1 MNGNLES
8 KKLDID
14 ISLQKNIADKNF
26 IRNFSII
33 AHIDHGKSTL
43 ADRILEL
50 TETVSSREMLDQYL
64 DDMDLE
70 RERGITIKAH
80 AVRVHYN
87 CSLDGNQYIFNLIDT
102 PGHVDFSYEV
112 SRSLAACEGAIL
124 VVDATQ
130 GIQAQTLANV
140 YLALANNLE
149 IIPVINKIDLK
160 SARPEEVSE
169 EITKIIGIQKNR
181 ILNVS
186 AKTGQGVKEILDRI
200 VVDIPSP
207 KGDINNPLQALIFDS
222 EYDSYRGIVVFI
234 RVVNGFIQP
243 GMKIKF
249 MAEDTITA
257 VEEIGVLN
265 PKMIRKDILV
275 AGEVG
280 YIITG
285 IKEIGNV
292 SVGDTITSLKN
303 QAQYPLPGYKKPKPM
318 VYCGLFPIEG
328 VNYEDLRDALAKLSL
343 NDSSLD
349 YVPEVSNA
357 LGFGFRCGFLGLLHM
372 DIVKERLEREYGLS
386 LITTAPNVA
395 YRIVK
400 TDGEVIEVKK
410 PLDFPTEEKIK
421 EIQEPYVNAS
431 IITPKEYIGDIMNL
445 ATSKRGEF
453 VDMQYISVDRVELK
467 YVMPLSEILVDFF
480 NLLKSVSSGFASLDY
495 EFSGY
500 KASDL
505 VKLDIIVAGTVFDE
519 FSTIVH
525 REKAYNV
532 GRDMVTKL
540 RKLISRENFEI
551 SIQAAI
557 GKRVIA
563 KERIAPYR
571 KDVTAG
577 LYGGDI
583 TRKRKVLEKQKKGKK
598 KMKKIGKVEISSDA
612 FMSFY
617 KIEVG
622 K

>member
-421 EIQEPYVNAS
+421 EIQEPYVNAT

>member
-1 MNGNLES
+1 MTDN
-8 KKLDID
+8 KL
-14 ISLQKNIADKNF
+14 

-50 TETVSSREMLDQYL
+50 TQTVSHRDMLDQYL

-80 AVRVHYN
+80 AVRVLYN
-87 CSLDGNQYIFNLIDT
+87 CKLDGNQYIFNLIDT

-140 YLALANNLE
+140 YLALTNDLE

-169 EITKIIGIQKNR
+169 ELSKILGIEKNKIIHI
-181 ILNVS
+181 S
-186 AKTGQGVKEILDRI
+186 AKTGQGVEEILDRV
-200 VVDIPSP
+200 VVDIPP
-207 KGDINNPLQALIFDS
+207 PEGDVEKPLQALIFDS

-234 RVVNGFIQP
+234 RVVNGLINT

-249 MAEDTITA
+249 MAEDNMTI
-257 VEEIGVLN
+257 VEEVGVLN
-265 PKMIRKDILV
+265 PKMIKKDSLV

-285 IKEIGNV
+285 IKEVGHIT
-292 SVGDTITSLKN
+292 VGDTVTSAKDP
-303 QAQYPLPGYKKPKPM
+303 AEKSLPGYKKPKPM

-328 VNYEDLRDALAKLSL
+328 VHYEELRDALGKLSL

-349 YVPEVSNA
+349 YAPEVSNA

-372 DIVKERLEREYGLS
+372 EIVKERLEREYGLS
-386 LITTAPNVA
+386 LVTTAPNVA
-395 YRIVK
+395 YKIIK
-400 TDGEVIEVKK
+400 SDGTIIEVKR
-410 PLDFPTEEKIK
+410 PSDFPSEEKIR
-421 EIQEPYVNAS
+421 EIQEPYVNAT
-431 IITPKEYIGDIMNL
+431 IISPKDYIGEIMKL
-445 ATSKRGEF
+445 ANSKRGEF
-453 VDMQYISVDRVELK
+453 IDMQYLSVERVEIK
-467 YVMPLSEILVDFF
+467 YVLPLSEIIVDFF
-480 NLLKSVSSGFASLDY
+480 NLLKSISAGFASLDY
-495 EFSGY
+495 ELTGFKPSEL
-500 KASDL
+500 A
-505 VKLDIIVAGTVFDE
+505 KLDILVAGNQVDE
-519 FSTIVH
+519 LSTIVH
-525 REKAYNV
+525 KDKAYNL
-532 GRDMVTKL
+532 GREMVTKL

-557 GKRVIA
+557 GKRIIA
-563 KERIAPYR
+563 KDRIAPYR
-571 KDVTAG
+571 KDVTSG

-598 KMKKIGKVEISSDA
+598 KMKIIGKVSIPSEA

-617 KIEVG
+617 EIEA
-622 K
+622 KK

>member
-1 MNGNLES
+1 MTDI
-8 KKLDID
+8 KL
-14 ISLQKNIADKNF
+14 

-43 ADRILEL
+43 ADRILEM
-50 TETVSSREMLDQYL
+50 TQTVSPRDMLDQYL

-80 AVRVHYN
+80 AVRVLYD
-87 CSLDGNQYIFNLIDT
+87 CKLDNNQYILNLIDT

-140 YLALANNLE
+140 YLALVNELE

-169 EITKIIGIQKNR
+169 ELASILGVEKSR
-181 ILNVS
+181 ILQIS
-186 AKTGQGVKEILDRI
+186 AKTGEGVSEILDR
-200 VVDIPSP
+200 VVIDIPSP
-207 KGDINNPLQALIFDS
+207 SGSVENPLQALIFDS
-222 EYDSYRGIVVFI
+222 QYDSYRGIVVLI
-234 RVVNGFIQP
+234 RVVNGFIDS

-249 MAEDTITA
+249 IAENAFTT
-257 VEEIGVLN
+257 VEEVGVLN
-265 PKMIRKDILV
+265 PKMIKKDQLV

-280 YIITG
+280 YLITG
-285 IKEIGNV
+285 IKEVGNIV
-292 SVGDTITSLKN
+292 VGDTVTSAKD
-303 QAQYPLPGYKKPKPM
+303 PSEVSLPGYKKPKPM

-328 VNYEDLRDALAKLSL
+328 LHYEELRDALGKLSL

-349 YVPEVSNA
+349 YIPEVSNA

-372 DIVKERLEREYGLS
+372 EIVKERLEREYGLS
-386 LITTAPNVA
+386 LLTTAPNVA
-395 YRIVK
+395 YKIIK
-400 TDGEVIEVKK
+400 IDDEMIEVKR
-410 PLDFPTEEKIK
+410 PSDFPAEEKIK
-421 EIQEPYVNAS
+421 EIHEPFVNAT
-431 IITPKEYIGDIMNL
+431 IISPKDYIGEIMKL
-445 ATSKRGEF
+445 ANGKRGEF
-453 VDMQYISVDRVELK
+453 VDMQYISVERVEIK
-467 YVMPLSEILVDFF
+467 YVLPLSEIIVDFF
-480 NLLKSVSSGFASLDY
+480 NLLKSISAGFASLDY
-495 EFSGY
+495 ELKGY
-500 KASDL
+500 KPSDL
-505 VKLDIIVAGTVFDE
+505 AKLDIIVAGSPVDE
-519 FSTIVH
+519 LSTIVH
-525 REKAYNV
+525 KEKAYTL
-532 GRDMVTKL
+532 GRELATKL

-551 SIQAAI
+551 AIQAAI
-557 GKRVIA
+557 GKRIIA

-598 KMKKIGKVEISSDA
+598 KMKRIGKVSIPSEA

-617 KIEVG
+617 KIENN
-622 K
+622 

>member
-1 MNGNLES
+1 MTDN
-8 KKLDID
+8 KL
-14 ISLQKNIADKNF
+14 

-43 ADRILEL
+43 ADRILEM
-50 TETVSSREMLDQYL
+50 TQTVSHRDMLDQYL

-80 AVRVHYN
+80 AVRVLYD
-87 CSLDGNQYIFNLIDT
+87 CKLDDNQYILNLIDT

-140 YLALANNLE
+140 YLALVNELE

-169 EITKIIGIQKNR
+169 ELGSILGVEKSR
-181 ILNVS
+181 ILQIS
-186 AKTGQGVKEILDRI
+186 AKTGEGVSEILDR
-200 VVDIPSP
+200 VVIDIPPPGGSVE
-207 KGDINNPLQALIFDS
+207 NPLQALIFDS
-222 EYDSYRGIVVFI
+222 QYDSYRGIVVLI
-234 RVVNGFIQP
+234 RVVNGFIDT

-249 MAEDTITA
+249 IAENAFTT
-257 VEEIGVLN
+257 VEEVGVLN
-265 PKMIRKDILV
+265 PKMIKKDRLV

-280 YIITG
+280 YLITG
-285 IKEIGNV
+285 IKEVGNIV
-292 SVGDTITSLKN
+292 VGDTVTSAKD
-303 QAQYPLPGYKKPKPM
+303 PSEVSLPGYKKPKPM

-328 VNYEDLRDALAKLSL
+328 LHYEELRDALSKLSL

-349 YVPEVSNA
+349 YIPEVSNA

-372 DIVKERLEREYGLS
+372 EIVKERLEREYNLS
-386 LITTAPNVA
+386 LLTTAPNVA
-395 YRIVK
+395 YKVIK
-400 TDGEVIEVKK
+400 IDGEMIEVKR
-410 PLDFPTEEKIK
+410 PSDFPAEEKIK
-421 EIQEPYVNAS
+421 EIQEPFVNAT
-431 IITPKEYIGDIMNL
+431 IISPKDYIGEIMKL
-445 ATSKRGEF
+445 ANSKRGEF
-453 VDMQYISVDRVELK
+453 VDMQYISVERVEIK
-467 YVMPLSEILVDFF
+467 YVLPLSEIIVDFF
-480 NLLKSVSSGFASLDY
+480 NLLKSISAGFASLDY
-495 EFSGY
+495 ELKGY
-500 KASDL
+500 KPSDL
-505 VKLDIIVAGTVFDE
+505 AKLDIIVAGSPVDE
-519 FSTIVH
+519 LSTIVH
-525 REKAYNV
+525 KEKAYML
-532 GRDMVTKL
+532 GRELATKL

-551 SIQAAI
+551 AIQAAI
-557 GKRVIA
+557 GKRIIA

-598 KMKKIGKVEISSDA
+598 KMKRIGKVSIPGEA

-617 KIEVG
+617 KMENN
-622 K
+622 

>member
-1 MNGNLES
+1 MTDN
-8 KKLDID
+8 KL
-14 ISLQKNIADKNF
+14 

-43 ADRILEL
+43 ADRILEM
-50 TETVSSREMLDQYL
+50 TQTVSPRDMLDQYL

-80 AVRVHYN
+80 AVRVLYD
-87 CSLDGNQYIFNLIDT
+87 CKLDNNQYILNLIDT

-140 YLALANNLE
+140 YLALENELE

-160 SARPEEVSE
+160 SARTEEVSE
-169 EITKIIGIQKNR
+169 ELGSILGIEKSR
-181 ILNVS
+181 ILQIS
-186 AKTGQGVKEILDRI
+186 AKTGEGVPEILDRI
-200 VVDIPSP
+200 VIDIPSP
-207 KGDINNPLQALIFDS
+207 GGSIENPLQALIFDS
-222 EYDSYRGIVVFI
+222 QYDSYRGIVVLI
-234 RVVNGFIQP
+234 RVVNGFIDT

-249 MAEDTITA
+249 IAENAFTT
-257 VEEIGVLN
+257 VEEVGVLN
-265 PKMIRKDILV
+265 PKMIKKDRLV

-285 IKEIGNV
+285 IKEVGNIM
-292 SVGDTITSLKN
+292 VGDTVTSAKDPSE
-303 QAQYPLPGYKKPKPM
+303 ASLPGYKKPKPM
-318 VYCGLFPIEG
+318 VYCGLFPVEG
-328 VNYEDLRDALAKLSL
+328 LHYEELRDALGKLSL

-372 DIVKERLEREYGLS
+372 EIVKERLEREYGLS
-386 LITTAPNVA
+386 LLTTAPNVG
-395 YRIVK
+395 YKIIK
-400 TDGEVIEVKK
+400 SDGEMIEVKR
-410 PLDFPTEEKIK
+410 PSDFPAEEKIK
-421 EIQEPYVNAS
+421 EIQEPFVNAT
-431 IITPKEYIGDIMNL
+431 IISPKDYIGEIMKL
-445 ATSKRGEF
+445 ANGKRGEF
-453 VDMQYISVDRVELK
+453 VDMQYISVERGEIK
-467 YVMPLSEILVDFF
+467 YVLPLSEIIVDFF
-480 NLLKSVSSGFASLDY
+480 NLLKSISAGFASLDY
-495 EFSGY
+495 ELKGY
-500 KASDL
+500 KSSDL
-505 VKLDIIVAGTVFDE
+505 VKLDIIVAGSLVDE
-519 FSTIVH
+519 LSTIVH
-525 REKAYNV
+525 KEKDYMLGRELA
-532 GRDMVTKL
+532 TKL

-551 SIQAAI
+551 AIQAAI
-557 GKRVIA
+557 GKRIIA

-598 KMKKIGKVEISSDA
+598 KMKRIGKVSIPSEA

-617 KIEVG
+617 KIEA

>member
-1 MNGNLES
+1 MTDN
-8 KKLDID
+8 KL
-14 ISLQKNIADKNF
+14 

-50 TETVSSREMLDQYL
+50 TQTVSHRDMLDQYL

-80 AVRVHYN
+80 AVRVLYN
-87 CSLDGNQYIFNLIDT
+87 CKLDGNQYIFNLIDT

-112 SRSLAACEGAIL
+112 SRSLVACEGAIL

-140 YLALANNLE
+140 YLALTNDLE

-169 EITKIIGIQKNR
+169 ELSKILGIEKKKIIHI
-181 ILNVS
+181 S
-186 AKTGQGVKEILDRI
+186 AKTGQGVEEILDRI
-200 VVDIPSP
+200 IVDIHPP
-207 KGDINNPLQALIFDS
+207 EGDVEKPLQALIFDS

-234 RVVNGFIQP
+234 RVVNGLINT

-249 MAEDTITA
+249 MAEDNMTI
-257 VEEIGVLN
+257 VEEVGVLN
-265 PKMIRKDILV
+265 PKMIKKDSLV

-285 IKEIGNV
+285 IKEVGHIT
-292 SVGDTITSLKN
+292 VGDTVTSAKDP
-303 QAQYPLPGYKKPKPM
+303 AEKSLPGYKKPKPM

-328 VNYEDLRDALAKLSL
+328 VHYEELRDALGKLSL

-349 YVPEVSNA
+349 YAPEVSNA

-372 DIVKERLEREYGLS
+372 EIVKERLEREYGLS
-386 LITTAPNVA
+386 LVTTAPNVA
-395 YRIVK
+395 YKIIK
-400 TDGEVIEVKK
+400 SDGTIIEVKR
-410 PLDFPTEEKIK
+410 PSDFPSEEKIK
-421 EIQEPYVNAS
+421 EIQEPYVNAT
-431 IITPKEYIGDIMNL
+431 IISPKDYIGEIMKL
-445 ATSKRGEF
+445 ANSKRGEF
-453 VDMQYISVDRVELK
+453 IDMQYLSVERVEIK
-467 YVMPLSEILVDFF
+467 YVLPLSEIIVDFF
-480 NLLKSVSSGFASLDY
+480 NLLKSISAGFASLDY
-495 EFSGY
+495 ELTGFKPSEL
-500 KASDL
+500 A
-505 VKLDIIVAGTVFDE
+505 KLDILVAGNQVDE
-519 FSTIVH
+519 LSTIVH
-525 REKAYNV
+525 KDKAYNL
-532 GRDMVTKL
+532 GREMVTKL

-557 GKRVIA
+557 GKRIIA
-563 KERIAPYR
+563 KDRIAPYR
-571 KDVTAG
+571 KDVTSG

-583 TRKRKVLEKQKKGKK
+583 TRKRKVLEKQKNGKK
-598 KMKKIGKVEISSDA
+598 KMKIIGKVSIPSEA

-617 KIEVG
+617 EIEA
-622 K
+622 KK

>member
-1 MNGNLES
+1 MTDN
-8 KKLDID
+8 KL
-14 ISLQKNIADKNF
+14 

-43 ADRILEL
+43 ADRILEM
-50 TETVSSREMLDQYL
+50 TQTVSHRDMLDQYL

-80 AVRVHYN
+80 AVRVLYN
-87 CSLDGNQYIFNLIDT
+87 CKLDNNRYIFNLIDT

-140 YLALANNLE
+140 YLALANELE

-160 SARPEEVSE
+160 SARTEEVSE
-169 EITKIIGIQKNR
+169 ELGSILGVEKSR
-181 ILNVS
+181 ILKIS
-186 AKTGQGVKEILDRI
+186 AKTGEGVSEILDRI
-200 VVDIPSP
+200 VIDVPPPGGSIE
-207 KGDINNPLQALIFDS
+207 KPLQALIFDS
-222 EYDSYRGIVVFI
+222 QYDSYRGIVVLI
-234 RVVNGFIQP
+234 RVVNGVIDT

-249 MAEDTITA
+249 IAENTFTT
-257 VEEIGVLN
+257 VEEVGILN
-265 PKMIRKDILV
+265 PKMIKKDQLV

-285 IKEIGNV
+285 IKEVGNIV
-292 SVGDTITSLKN
+292 VGDTVTSAKD
-303 QAQYPLPGYKKPKPM
+303 PSETSLPGYKKPKPM

-328 VNYEDLRDALAKLSL
+328 LHYEELRDALGKLSL

-372 DIVKERLEREYGLS
+372 EIVKERLEREYGLS
-386 LITTAPNVA
+386 LLTTAPNVA
-395 YRIVK
+395 YKVIK
-400 TDGEVIEVKK
+400 SDDEMIEVKR
-410 PLDFPTEEKIK
+410 PSDFPAEEKIK
-421 EIQEPYVNAS
+421 EIQEPFVNAT
-431 IITPKEYIGDIMNL
+431 IISPKDYIGEIMKL
-445 ATSKRGEF
+445 ANGKRGEF
-453 VDMQYISVDRVELK
+453 VDMQYISVERVEIK
-467 YVMPLSEILVDFF
+467 YVLPLSEIIVDFF
-480 NLLKSVSSGFASLDY
+480 NLLKSISAGFASLDY
-495 EFSGY
+495 ELKGY
-500 KASDL
+500 KSSDL
-505 VKLDIIVAGTVFDE
+505 VKLDIIVAGGPVDE
-519 FSTIVH
+519 LSTIVH
-525 REKAYNV
+525 REKAYAL
-532 GRDMVTKL
+532 GRELVTKL

-551 SIQAAI
+551 AIQAAI
-557 GKRVIA
+557 GKRIIA

-583 TRKRKVLEKQKKGKK
+583 TRKKKVLEKQKKGKR
-598 KMKKIGKVEISSDA
+598 KMKRIGKVSIPSEA

-617 KIEVG
+617 KMENY
-622 K
+622 

>member
-1 MNGNLES
+1 MTDN
-8 KKLDID
+8 KL
-14 ISLQKNIADKNF
+14 

-43 ADRILEL
+43 ADRILEM
-50 TETVSSREMLDQYL
+50 TQTVSHRDMFDQYL

-80 AVRVHYN
+80 AVRILYD
-87 CSLDGNQYIFNLIDT
+87 CKLDNNQYIFNLIDT

-140 YLALANNLE
+140 YLALENELE

-160 SARPEEVSE
+160 SARTEEVSDE
-169 EITKIIGIQKNR
+169 LGSILGVEKGR
-181 ILNVS
+181 ILQIS
-186 AKTGQGVKEILDRI
+186 AKTGEGVSEILDRI
-200 VVDIPSP
+200 VIDIPSP
-207 KGDINNPLQALIFDS
+207 VGSIENPLQALIFDS
-222 EYDSYRGIVVFI
+222 QYDSYRGIVVLI
-234 RVVNGFIQP
+234 RLVNGFIDT

-249 MAEDTITA
+249 MAENVFTT
-257 VEEIGVLN
+257 VEEVGVLN
-265 PKMIRKDILV
+265 PKMIKKDRLV

-285 IKEIGNV
+285 IKEVGNIV
-292 SVGDTITSLKN
+292 VGDTVTSAKD
-303 QAQYPLPGYKKPKPM
+303 PSEVGLPGYKKPKPM

-328 VNYEDLRDALAKLSL
+328 LHYEELRDALGKLSL

-372 DIVKERLEREYGLS
+372 EIVKERLEREYGLS
-386 LITTAPNVA
+386 LLTTAPNVA
-395 YRIVK
+395 YKIIK
-400 TDGEVIEVKK
+400 SDDEMIEVKR
-410 PLDFPTEEKIK
+410 PSDFPAEEKIK
-421 EIQEPYVNAS
+421 EIQEPYVNAT
-431 IITPKEYIGDIMNL
+431 IISPKDYIGEIMKL
-445 ATSKRGEF
+445 ANGKRGEF
-453 VDMQYISVDRVELK
+453 VDMQYISVERVEIK
-467 YVMPLSEILVDFF
+467 YVLPLSEIIVDFF
-480 NLLKSVSSGFASLDY
+480 NLLKSISAGFASLDY
-495 EFSGY
+495 ELKGY
-500 KASDL
+500 KPSDL
-505 VKLDIIVAGTVFDE
+505 VKLDIIVAGSPVDE
-519 FSTIVH
+519 LSTIIH
-525 REKAYNV
+525 REKAYSL
-532 GRDMVTKL
+532 GRELVTKL

-551 SIQAAI
+551 AIQAAI
-557 GKRVIA
+557 GKKIIA

-598 KMKKIGKVEISSDA
+598 KMKRIGKVSIPSEA

-617 KIEVG
+617 KMENN
-622 K
+622 